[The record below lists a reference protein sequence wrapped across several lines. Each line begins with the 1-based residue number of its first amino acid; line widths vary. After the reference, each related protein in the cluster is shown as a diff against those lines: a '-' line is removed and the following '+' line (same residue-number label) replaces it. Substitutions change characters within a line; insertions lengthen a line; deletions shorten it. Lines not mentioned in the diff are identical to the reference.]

1 MIHIVLNAAQIIFVS
16 SFVEDNIGRLLCDP
30 LYLLLLLLLSGCKL
44 FELQLNIFLTAARG
58 DGRCGPRC
66 PGSTA
71 ILMRTFIY
79 TITSFLEHVLLLQ
92 LLVLSVLLRMFLLL
106 LFTAKALASIV
117 AIITKTAPTV
127 LI

>member
-1 MIHIVLNAAQIIFVS
+1 
-16 SFVEDNIGRLLCDP
+16 
-30 LYLLLLLLLSGCKL
+30 
-44 FELQLNIFLTAARG
+44 
-58 DGRCGPRC
+58 
-66 PGSTA
+66 
-71 ILMRTFIY
+71 MRTFIY

-117 AIITKTAPTV
+117 AIITKTASTV

>member
-1 MIHIVLNAAQIIFVS
+1 MIHIVLNAAQIIFVC

-44 FELQLNIFLTAARG
+44 FELQLNIFLAAARG

-71 ILMRTFIY
+71 IFMCAFIY

-92 LLVLSVLLRMFLLL
+92 LFVLSVLLRMFLLL